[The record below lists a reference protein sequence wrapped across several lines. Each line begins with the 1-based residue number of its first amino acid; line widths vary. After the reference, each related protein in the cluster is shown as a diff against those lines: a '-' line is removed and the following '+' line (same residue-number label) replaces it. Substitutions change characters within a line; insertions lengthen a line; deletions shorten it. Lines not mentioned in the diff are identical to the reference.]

1 MFGLSYLELS
11 ILLNAIAAVCFAF
24 VLLLINIPRTEY
36 SKKLAKSKNLI
47 ALTFLAS
54 AWVFIFTLQQ
64 GPHGRNLEDFQLFSE
79 MMILVVTAVSTASLS
94 YALISLLDDKAMNFE
109 VFLLA
114 MGFVA
119 AYSIVL
125 ARVIMAGESQLRW
138 ILIFAIIL
146 GQIVQCVIHT
156 IFFIRVYNRS
166 RKSLERYYDEDE
178 DHKLRWVRFCFTVM
192 MLTEVFVLVYL
203 PLPHGSMTI
212 YALWFFAFML
222 YFTGNFISFLG
233 SHKLLLDAFAHKAL
247 AGGESRAARRQ
258 TKAEAIQE
266 KAVSEDGEQ
275 REKAFTAIEKSL
287 AKWVEQKKYR
297 EYDKSREEIAEQ
309 LGTSKELLQLYFT
322 VRIGVDFRT
331 WRTRLR
337 IEDAKQLLLEDKN
350 ASTNLIAEMTGFSD
364 RSNFHRQFTKAV
376 GCSPKEWRE
385 TDGRT
390 KPV

>member
-11 ILLNAIAAVCFAF
+11 ILLNAIASACFGL

-54 AWVFIFTLQQ
+54 AWVFVFTLQH
-64 GPHGRNLEDFQLFSE
+64 GPHGSDLAEFQLFAE
-79 MMILVVTAVSTASLS
+79 MMILVVTAVSTATLS
-94 YALISLLDDKAMNFE
+94 YALISLLDEKAMNHE
-109 VFLLA
+109 AFLLA
-114 MGFVA
+114 IVA
-119 AYSIVL
+119 VAVYSIVL
-125 ARVIMAGESQLRW
+125 ARVIMAGESLLRW
-138 ILIFAIIL
+138 ILIFVIIL

-156 IFFIRVYNRS
+156 VFFIKVYNRS

-203 PLPHGSMTI
+203 PLPHGAMTI
-212 YALWFFAFML
+212 YSLWFFAFML
-222 YFTGNFISFLG
+222 YFTVNFISFLG

-247 AGGESRAARRQ
+247 NPQDIRVGRRQ
-258 TKAEAIQE
+258 TKTEEKRTEALNE
-266 KAVSEDGEQ
+266 EGEL
-275 REKAFTAIEKSL
+275 RDKEFTAIDKSL
-287 AKWVEQKKYR
+287 ARWVAQKKYR

-322 VRIGVDFRT
+322 VKIGEDFRT

-337 IEDAKQLLLEDKN
+337 IEDAKVMLLEDKT
-350 ASTNLIAEMTGFSD
+350 ASTNLIAEATGFSD
-364 RSNFHRQFTKAV
+364 RSNFHRQFTKTV

-385 TDGRT
+385 TDGKVKT
-390 KPV
+390 V